1 MRSGERAQPPM
12 TKARSAAL
20 SARSDGLDD
29 VNGGPECGVYT
40 QMRGIEQVSVGG
52 RREWGGA
59 APRIALV
66 APQQLGQDLALFG
79 VLAAPTQLENAALGA
94 DLWRRHDEE
103 FHVGAGG
110 DHGADVAAVEHGAGT
125 AHG

>member
-1 MRSGERAQPPM
+1 M

-40 QMRGIEQVSVGG
+40 QMRGIEQVSVGSALE
-52 RREWGGA
+52 RGGA

-66 APQQLGQDLALFG
+66 AARQLGQDLALADMLAPSAQLTSAAG
-79 VLAAPTQLENAALGA
+79 STSQAIATPGASVLL
-94 DLWRRHDEE
+94 
-103 FHVGAGG
+103 
-110 DHGADVAAVEHGAGT
+110 AVPA
-125 AHG
+125 